1 MSTDQ
6 EKGLDGLMTDTD
18 VKMLNYYHES
28 LKFKSSH
35 WFKLIYSI
43 KSLILKLSYLILF
56 IYEVGNNLLIDNKI
70 FYIKS

>member
-35 WFKLIYSI
+35 
-43 KSLILKLSYLILF
+43 
-56 IYEVGNNLLIDNKI
+56 
-70 FYIKS
+70 